1 MPTQTPHVADRPRGE
16 TWHNRSAEDVLSHLG
31 SSVHGLF
38 AEEAAKRLVANG
50 LNELTEGKRIS
61 PLQIFLGQFRS
72 LIIWLL
78 IAAGVVSGVLGDRVD
93 TSSPPSPANRR
104 R

>member
-1 MPTQTPHVADRPRGE
+1 M
-16 TWHNRSAEDVLSHLG
+16 LSHLG
-31 SSVHGLF
+31 SSVHGLS

-78 IAAGVVSGVLGDRVD
+78 ITAGVVSGVLGDRVD
-93 TSSPPSPANRR
+93 TSSPPSPAKRR